1 MNSTVAAYFLVD
13 PIYQREEF
21 KRGSLNI
28 VGIAFS

>member
-28 VGIAFS
+28 VAAFS